1 MEFGFAKGKKKEFLS
16 LNSFM
21 RAFALLSLASITFGL
36 TFLVFPFAE
45 WKLHFYQAGIFTA
58 GFLFG
63 PLAGASVGAL
73 SSSYNALYVLH
84 NPWIIGG
91 NAILGFAAA
100 YFYTRM
106 HPLKAA
112 LAGFAAQVPYLLVT
126 DIYLTNMPVPV
137 VAGITLTLLVANI
150 ICALAAWKISETA
163 APYLAKN

>member
-1 MEFGFAKGKKKEFLS
+1 MEFGFAKGTKREFLS
-16 LNSFM
+16 LNSLM
-21 RAFALLSLASITFGL
+21 RAFALLSLFSITFGL

-63 PLAGASVGAL
+63 PLAGAAVGAL

-91 NAILGFAAA
+91 NALLGFAAA

-112 LAGFAAQVPYLLVT
+112 LAGFAVQVPYLIVT
-126 DIYLTNMPVPV
+126 DIYLMNMPVST
-137 VAGITLTLLVANI
+137 VAGITLTLLAANT
-150 ICALAAWKISETA
+150 ICALAAWKISGAA
-163 APYLAKN
+163 APHLS

>member
-1 MEFGFAKGKKKEFLS
+1 MEFGFAKVEKREFL
-16 LNSFM
+16 LPNSFM

-36 TFLVFPFAE
+36 TFIVFPFAE

-63 PLAGASVGAL
+63 PFSGAAVGAL

-100 YFYTRM
+100 YFYTRT

-112 LAGFAAQVPYLLVT
+112 LAGFAVQAPYLWAT
-126 DIYLTNMPVPV
+126 DIYFMGMPVST
-137 VAGITLTLLVANI
+137 VAGITLTLLAANI
-150 ICALAAWKISETA
+150 ICALAAWKLSGAA
-163 APYLAKN
+163 APHLS

>member
-1 MEFGFAKGKKKEFLS
+1 MEFGFAKGTKREFFS

-73 SSSYNALYVLH
+73 SSSYNALYILH
-84 NPWIIGG
+84 NPWIMGG
-91 NAILGFAAA
+91 NALLGFAAA

-106 HPLKAA
+106 HPFKAA
-112 LAGFAAQVPYLLVT
+112 LAGFAVQVPFLWATDVYLM
-126 DIYLTNMPVPV
+126 NMPFSS
-137 VAGITLTLLVANI
+137 VAGITLTLLAANI
-150 ICALAAWKISETA
+150 VCALAAWKISEAA
-163 APYLAKN
+163 APHLS